1 MEGDTKRERER
12 ERVDEEDEALRTDQ
26 DCYWVEG
33 CRE

>member
-1 MEGDTKRERER
+1 MEGEIRRERER
-12 ERVDEEDEALRTDQ
+12 TDEEDEALRTDQ